1 MDFFNKVSMMLPL
14 IDKLTLDKLSFS
26 VYSEEK
32 RVMTRLLFL
41 LQQNWKKLMEENE
54 CKNKTSS

>member
-1 MDFFNKVSMMLPL
+1 MTLPL